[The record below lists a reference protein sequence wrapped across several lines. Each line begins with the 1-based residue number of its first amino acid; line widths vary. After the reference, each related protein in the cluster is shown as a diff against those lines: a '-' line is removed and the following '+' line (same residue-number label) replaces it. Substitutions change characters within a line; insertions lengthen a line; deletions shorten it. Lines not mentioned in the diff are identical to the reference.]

1 MKALLMLAA
10 AMAQPA
16 AQPCLTTAEAEA
28 LATVALPDILRQT
41 GVRCAAAL
49 PAGSV
54 LRQADGA
61 LLQRY
66 TAEADRAWP
75 AARGAI
81 AKLADPSVSA
91 LLESELAR
99 PLLLT
104 LVTPQIVGRIAV
116 KDCGTID
123 RLVGLLA
130 PLPPR
135 NVAGVI
141 VTALRHGQAN
151 RRPGDTSPQLPLCP
165 VAGR

>member
-10 AMAQPA
+10 ALAQPA
-16 AQPCLTTAEAEA
+16 ARPCLTTVEAEA

-41 GVRCAAAL
+41 GVRCQGAL
-49 PAGSV
+49 PPSAV
-54 LRQADGA
+54 LRQANGP
-61 LLQRY
+61 LLARY
-66 TAEADRAWP
+66 QAAADRAWP

-81 AKLADPSVSA
+81 AKLADPSIAAV
-91 LLESELAR
+91 LESELAR

-104 LVTPQIVGRIAV
+104 LVTPQIVGRIAI

-123 RLVGLLA
+123 RLVGLLE

-141 VTALRHGQAN
+141 VTAIRHGQAN
-151 RRPGDTSPQLPLCP
+151 RKAGDTTPQLPLC
-165 VAGR
+165 R